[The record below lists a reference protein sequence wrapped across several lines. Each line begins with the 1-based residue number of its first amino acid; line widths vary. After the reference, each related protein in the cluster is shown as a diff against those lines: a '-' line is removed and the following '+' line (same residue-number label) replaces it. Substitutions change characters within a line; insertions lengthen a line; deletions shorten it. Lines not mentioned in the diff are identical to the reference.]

1 MATGIRTTYG
11 DTANI
16 KRSIGD
22 MIQFIDW
29 TEAPLLR
36 LFGTKNESKFR
47 LVNWPST
54 KYEWLEDTM
63 SARET
68 TLAEVASAGET
79 ADIAVTDGSIF
90 KEGDVLLCEDELMYV
105 TSVATNDITVT
116 RGFAG
121 TTDAEHA
128 SGTALKLA
136 TIARLEGAD
145 YDTGHTTTMINP
157 FNYTQILSEAV
168 KVTGS
173 EAVNSKYGVNDT
185 MAYHLSK
192 LMGGSN
198 GVGEKFRAGKLP
210 ILLQQTFY
218 HGHDAIGTAST
229 ARSMGGFEEFVTT
242 NVTDLNSAKLQ
253 RSHIEDA
260 FQACYLAGGDPD
272 TIICNAWLRRKIT
285 TMYEGMITTT
295 RSETRGGSRIDT
307 VMTDFGEME
316 IMFDRWCPTDRLY
329 IVESGKLGWIEYRPF
344 QVFDRPS
351 TGDYMVKEVLGEYG
365 FVLVNEKSHAYI
377 KEASTTS

>member
-1 MATGIRTTYG
+1 MATGIRTSYS
-11 DTANI
+11 DTAPI

-36 LFGTKNESKFR
+36 KFGTKNESKFR
-47 LVNWPST
+47 LVNWPAT

-68 TLAEVASAGET
+68 TLAEQADAAEGEVE
-79 ADIAVTDGSIF
+79 VTDGTIF
-90 KEGDVLLCEDELMYV
+90 KEGDVVKIEDELAYV
-105 TSVATNDITVT
+105 TLVTGNVLTLT
-116 RGFAG
+116 RGLAG
-121 TTDAEHA
+121 TTDAQHLT
-128 SGTALKLA
+128 GLTIKL
-136 TIARLEGAD
+136 ISSARLEGAD
-145 YDTGHTTTMINP
+145 YDTGHTTTLTNP
-157 FNYTQILSEAV
+157 CNYTQIFAEAV

-173 EAVNSKYGVNDT
+173 EQINPKYGINDT

-198 GVGEKFRAGKLP
+198 GMGEKFRAGKMP

-218 HGHDAIGTAST
+218 HGHDAVGTAT
-229 ARSMGGFEEFVTT
+229 TPRTMGGFEEFVTT

-272 TIICNAWLRRKIT
+272 TIICNAWLRRKLT
-285 TMYEGMITTT
+285 SFYEGLITTT

-329 IVESGKLGWIEYRPF
+329 IVESGKLGWIEFRPF
-344 QVFDRPS
+344 QVYDRPS
-351 TGDYMVKEVLGEYG
+351 TGDYMVKELLGEYG

-377 KEASTTS
+377 KEASTTT

>member
-1 MATGIRTTYG
+1 MATGIRTSYS
-11 DTANI
+11 DTAPI

-36 LFGTKNESKFR
+36 KFGTKNESKFR
-47 LVNWPST
+47 LVNWPAT

-68 TLAEVASAGET
+68 TLAEQADAAEGEVE
-79 ADIAVTDGSIF
+79 VTDGTIF
-90 KEGDVLLCEDELMYV
+90 KEGDVVKIEEELAYV
-105 TSVATNDITVT
+105 TLVTGNVLTLT
-116 RGFAG
+116 RGLAG
-121 TTDAEHA
+121 TTDAQHLT
-128 SGTALKLA
+128 GLPIKL
-136 TIARLEGAD
+136 ISSARLEGAD
-145 YDTGHTTTMINP
+145 YDTGHTTTLTNP
-157 FNYTQILSEAV
+157 SNYTQIFAEAV

-173 EAVNSKYGVNDT
+173 EQINPKYGINDT

-198 GVGEKFRAGKLP
+198 GVGEKFRAGKMP

-218 HGHDAIGTAST
+218 HGHDAIGTAT
-229 ARSMGGFEEFVTT
+229 TPRTMGGFEEFVTT

-272 TIICNAWLRRKIT
+272 TIICNAWLRRKLT
-285 TMYEGMITTT
+285 SFYEGMITTT

-329 IVESGKLGWIEYRPF
+329 IVESGKLGWIEFRPF
-344 QVFDRPS
+344 AVYDRPS
-351 TGDYMVKEVLGEYG
+351 TGDYAVKEVLGEYG

-377 KEASTTS
+377 KEASTTT

>member
-1 MATGIRTTYG
+1 MAIGTRTTYSE
-11 DTANI
+11 TANI

-22 MIQFIDW
+22 MIGFIDW

-36 LFGTKNESKFR
+36 KLGVNNESKFR
-47 LVNWPST
+47 LVNWPNS

-63 SARET
+63 SARTT
-68 TLAEVASAGET
+68 TLAEEAAQAETEIDVA
-79 ADIAVTDGSIF
+79 DGSIF
-90 KEGDVLLCEDELMYV
+90 KEGDIVKVESELMYV
-105 TSVATNDITVT
+105 SSVSTNTITVI

-121 TTDAEHA
+121 TTDATHA
-128 SGTALKLA
+128 TALSIALA

-145 YDTGHTTTMINP
+145 YDTGHTTALTNP
-157 FNYTQILSEAV
+157 YNHTQIISEAV

-173 EAVNSKYGVNDT
+173 EAVNTKYGVNDT
-185 MAYHLSK
+185 MAYHLAK

-218 HGHDAIGTAST
+218 HGQRAAGTAST
-229 ARSMGGFEEFVTT
+229 SRAMAGFEAYVTT
-242 NVTDLNSAKLQ
+242 NVTDLSSAKLQ

-272 TIICNAWLRRKIT
+272 TIVCNAWLRRKLT
-285 TMYEGMITTT
+285 SFYEGLITTT

-329 IVESGKLGWIEYRPF
+329 IVETPKVGWITNRAF
-344 QVFDRPS
+344 QVYDRPS
-351 TGDYMVKEVLGEYG
+351 TGDYTVKEVLGEYG
-365 FVLVNEKSHAYI
+365 FVVQNQLSHAYI
-377 KEASTTS
+377 KNASTST

>member
-1 MATGIRTTYG
+1 MATGVRTTYSE
-11 DTANI
+11 TANI

-22 MIQFIDW
+22 MIGFIDW

-36 LFGTKNESKFR
+36 KFGVNNESKFR

-68 TLAEVASAGET
+68 TLAEEAAQAET
-79 ADIAVTDGSIF
+79 EIDVTDGSLF
-90 KEGDVLLCEDELMYV
+90 KEGDVVKVEDELMYV
-105 TSVATNDITVT
+105 SSVATNTITVT

-121 TTDAEHA
+121 TTDATHA
-128 SGTALKLA
+128 TSLAIKLA

-145 YDTGHTTTMINP
+145 YDTGHTTALTNP
-157 FNYTQILSEAV
+157 FNYTQIISEAV

-173 EAVNSKYGVNDT
+173 EAVNTKYGVNDT

-218 HGHDAIGTAST
+218 HGHDAIGSAST
-229 ARSMGGFEEFVTT
+229 PRAMGGFEEFVTT

-260 FQACYLAGGDPD
+260 FQTCYLAGGDPD
-272 TIICNAWLRRKIT
+272 TIICNAWLRRKLT
-285 TMYEGMITTT
+285 SFYEGLITTT

-329 IVESGKLGWIEYRPF
+329 IVESPKIGWITNRAF
-344 QVFDRPS
+344 QVYDRPS
-351 TGDYMVKEVLGEYG
+351 TGDYTVKEVLGEYG
-365 FVLVNEKSHAYI
+365 FVVQNQTSHAYI

>member
-1 MATGIRTTYG
+1 MAIGTRTTYSE
-11 DTANI
+11 TANI
-16 KRSIGD
+16 KRAIGD
-22 MIQFIDW
+22 MIGFIDW

-36 LFGTKNESKFR
+36 KLGVNNESKFR
-47 LVNWPST
+47 LVNWPNS

-63 SARET
+63 SARTT
-68 TLAEVASAGET
+68 TLAEEAAAAET
-79 ADIAVTDGSIF
+79 EIDVTDGSIF
-90 KEGDVLLCEDELMYV
+90 KEGDIVKVESELMYV
-105 TSVATNDITVT
+105 SSVSTNTITVT

-121 TTDAEHA
+121 TTDATHA
-128 SGTALKLA
+128 TALSIALA

-145 YDTGHTTTMINP
+145 YDTGHTTALTNP
-157 FNYTQILSEAV
+157 TNYTQIISEAV

-173 EAVNSKYGVNDT
+173 EAVNTKYGVNDT
-185 MAYHLSK
+185 MAYHLAK

-218 HGHDAIGTAST
+218 HGRDAVGSAST
-229 ARSMGGFEEFVTT
+229 PRAMGGFEEFVTT
-242 NVTDLNSAKLQ
+242 NVTDLSSAKLQ
-253 RSHIEDA
+253 RAHIEDA

-272 TIICNAWLRRKIT
+272 TIVCNAWLRRKLT
-285 TMYEGMITTT
+285 SFYEGLITTT

-329 IVESGKLGWIEYRPF
+329 IVETPKVGWITNRAF
-344 QVFDRPS
+344 QVYDRPS
-351 TGDYMVKEVLGEYG
+351 TGDYTVKEVLGEYG
-365 FVLVNEKSHAYI
+365 FVVQNQLSHAYI
-377 KEASTTS
+377 KNASTTT

>member
-1 MATGIRTTYG
+1 MAIGTRTTYSE
-11 DTANI
+11 TANI

-22 MIQFIDW
+22 MIGFIDW

-36 LFGTKNESKFR
+36 KLGVNNESKFR
-47 LVNWPST
+47 LVNWPNS

-63 SARET
+63 SARTT
-68 TLAEVASAGET
+68 TLAEEAAQAETEIDVA
-79 ADIAVTDGSIF
+79 DGSIF
-90 KEGDVLLCEDELMYV
+90 KEGDIVKVESELMYV
-105 TSVATNDITVT
+105 SSVSTNTITVI

-121 TTDAEHA
+121 TTDATHA
-128 SGTALKLA
+128 TALSIALA

-145 YDTGHTTTMINP
+145 YDTGHTTALTNP
-157 FNYTQILSEAV
+157 YNHTQIISEAV

-173 EAVNSKYGVNDT
+173 EAVNTKYGVNDT
-185 MAYHLSK
+185 MAYHLAK

-218 HGHDAIGTAST
+218 HGQRAAGTAST
-229 ARSMGGFEEFVTT
+229 SRAMAGFEAYVTT
-242 NVTDLNSAKLQ
+242 NVTD
-253 RSHIEDA
+253 
-260 FQACYLAGGDPD
+260 
-272 TIICNAWLRRKIT
+272 TIVCNAWLRRKLT
-285 TMYEGMITTT
+285 SFYEGLITTT

-329 IVESGKLGWIEYRPF
+329 IVETPKVGWITNRAF
-344 QVFDRPS
+344 QVYDRPS
-351 TGDYMVKEVLGEYG
+351 TGDYTVKEVLGEYG
-365 FVLVNEKSHAYI
+365 FVVQNQLSHAYI
-377 KEASTTS
+377 KNASTTT

>member
-1 MATGIRTTYG
+1 MTTGTRTTYT
-11 DTANI
+11 DTAII

-22 MIQFIDW
+22 IINNIDW

-36 LFGTKNESKFR
+36 KFGVNNQNKFR
-47 LVNWPST
+47 LVNWPQT

-63 SARET
+63 SART
-68 TLAEVASAGET
+68 TTSTEIASAAET
-79 ADIAVTDGSIF
+79 EIDVTDGSIF
-90 KEGDVLLCEDELMYV
+90 KEGDIILVESELMYV
-105 TSVATNDITVT
+105 SSVATNTLTVV

-121 TTDAEHA
+121 TSDVEHA
-128 SGTALKLA
+128 SGTTYKLA
-136 TIARLEGAD
+136 TIARIEGSD
-145 YDTGHTTTMINP
+145 YDTGHTTTVTNP
-157 FNYTQILSEAV
+157 YNYTQIFSEAV

-173 EAVNSKYGVNDT
+173 EAAVTNYGINDT

-218 HGHDAIGTAST
+218 HGQRAVGTAST
-229 ARSMGGFEEFVTT
+229 SRAMGGFEAFVTT
-242 NVTDLNSAKLQ
+242 NVTDLSSAKLQ

-260 FQACYLAGGDPD
+260 FQTCYENGGDPD
-272 TIICNAWLRRKIT
+272 TIICGAWLRRKLTTFYEGLIT
-285 TMYEGMITTT
+285 TS

-316 IMFDRWCPTDRLY
+316 IMYDRWCPTNRLY
-329 IVESGKLGWIEYRPF
+329 IVDSAKLGWVEFRPF
-344 QVFDRPS
+344 AVYDRPS
-351 TGDYMVKEVLGEYG
+351 TGDYSVKEVLGEYG
-365 FVLVNEKSHAYI
+365 FVLTNETSHAYI
-377 KEASTTS
+377 KNASTTT